1 MRITIIMAVFAL
13 LLSARSDGGAGQQ
26 VTVEGEVVCL
36 TCYLKD
42 GLKATGSD
50 HIGCAM
56 ACYGQGLPQAI
67 LEKESGILFLPITT
81 ERSKRGTD
89 EETFVCSLIEH
100 TPVREALVPYF
111 GKTVTVSGRAFPGN
125 GVKLLSIETVAEK
138 Q

>member
-1 MRITIIMAVFAL
+1 MRITFILAVFVVS
-13 LLSARSDGGAGQQ
+13 LSAQSDSGAGKR

-50 HIGCAM
+50 HIACAV
-56 ACYGQGLPQAI
+56 ACYSQGLPQAI

-89 EETFVCSLIEH
+89 EEIFVCSLIEH
-100 TPVREALVPYF
+100 TPVRASLAPYF
-111 GKTVTVSGRAFPGN
+111 GKTISVSGRAFPGN

-138 Q
+138 K

>member
-1 MRITIIMAVFAL
+1 MRITIILAVL
-13 LLSARSDGGAGQQ
+13 VLSLSAQSDSGVGKR

-50 HIGCAM
+50 HIACAVS
-56 ACYGQGLPQAI
+56 CYRQGLPQAI

-89 EETFVCSLIEH
+89 EEIFVCSLIEH
-100 TPVREALVPYF
+100 TPVRESLAPNF
-111 GKTVTVSGRAFPGN
+111 GKTISVSGRAFPGN

-138 Q
+138 K

>member
-1 MRITIIMAVFAL
+1 MRITIILAVFAL
-13 LLSARSDGGAGQQ
+13 LLSAQSHGEAGEQ

-100 TPVREALVPYF
+100 TPVRESLVAYF

-138 Q
+138 E